1 MADAV
6 DKQCDS
12 VITIGGIQSNH
23 ARATAVLGRQLGMQ
37 PHLLLRVDDPVRPLS
52 LSLLILNFFVILVYI
67 LQCS

>member
-6 DKQCDS
+6 HKQCDN

-37 PHLLLRVDDPVRPLS
+37 PHLLLRVDDPVRSIFPLS
-52 LSLLILNFFVILVYI
+52 LYISPQFLNLL
-67 LQCS
+67 